1 MSLMGALRMAGNTL
15 RIDQIGVEV
24 AGQNIANANTPGYIR
39 EETLLTPAPMQRV
52 GGLLMG
58 MGAEVKG
65 IVQKI
70 DNFLEDRLRG
80 SVSERA
86 NAEAQTD
93 AYSQLEELVNGLSET
108 DLASSMNEF
117 FASISDVLNQPES
130 VSVRNLAVL
139 QGGSLTTDIRRMAN
153 RAIELRNDVND
164 RVEDMGERINR
175 LTEEISRLN
184 VRIAES
190 EGGDTSASDAVGLRD
205 QRLNA
210 LTDLASL
217 ISIRVEEQRS
227 GGVTVYC
234 GGDFLVYE
242 GTQRPVTVTHESVDG
257 MASASVH
264 LKETD
269 SPLELTGGELLGLTK
284 ARDEILGGFIND
296 LNDFSRT
303 FAFEFNKIFSGGQGL
318 TGYQETTSEFAVSDE
333 TAPLNSSL
341 ADLEYTPNN
350 GSFQIVMRNKKTGV
364 TKTTDINVN
373 LSGLGEQTTLTSLMA
388 DLNKIP
394 GLVATS
400 VNAGHLALKA
410 SSGDEEFSFANDTSG
425 VLAALGINTF
435 FSGSSTLDLGVSET
449 LKEDPGKF
457 AASRGGIGADTNNA
471 ITMANFLDEPLASR
485 SGNSISVLYDQLTAD
500 VTQGAAIAK
509 ASFEGASVFEETLTA
524 QKAATSGVNLD
535 EEAIN
540 LMSFQKSFQA
550 SSRYIKT
557 IQEMLDLLMQI

>member
-1 MSLMGALRMAGNTL
+1 MSLMGALRMASNTL

-39 EETLLTPAPMQRV
+39 EEVLLTPAPMQRI

-80 SVSERA
+80 AVSERA
-86 NAEAQTD
+86 NGQAQTET
-93 AYSQLEELVNGLSET
+93 YQQLEQLVNGLSET

-117 FASISDVLNQPES
+117 FASISDVLNQQES

-139 QGGSLTTDIRRMAN
+139 QGETLTSDIQRMAN
-153 RAIELRNDVND
+153 RAIELRNGVNE

-175 LTEEISRLN
+175 LTEEIARLN

-190 EGGDTSASDAVGLRD
+190 EGGNTSSSDAVGLRD

-217 ISIRVEEQRS
+217 ISIRVEEQDS
-227 GGVTVYC
+227 GGVVVYC

-257 MASASVH
+257 LASASVH
-264 LKETD
+264 LEETD
-269 SPLELTGGELLGLTK
+269 SPLELNGGELLGLTK
-284 ARDEILGGFIND
+284 ARDEILGGFINNLD
-296 LNDFSRT
+296 EFART

-318 TGYQETTSEFAVSDE
+318 TGYREATSEFAVDDE
-333 TAPLNSSL
+333 TVALNSALSG
-341 ADLEYTPNN
+341 LEYTPGN
-350 GSFQIVMRNKKTGV
+350 GSFQIVVRNTKTGV
-364 TKTTDINVN
+364 AKTTDVKVN
-373 LSGLGEQTTLTSLMA
+373 LTGLGEQTTLTSLIA

-394 GLVATS
+394 GLEAKS
-400 VNAGHLALKA
+400 VNGGHLELKA
-410 SSGDEEFSFANDTSG
+410 SSADEEFSFANDTSG

-435 FSGSSTLDLGVSET
+435 FSGSSTLDLGVSKV
-449 LKEDPGKF
+449 LQKDPGKF
-457 AASRGGIGADTNNA
+457 AASRGGIGADTSNA
-471 ITMANFLDEPLASR
+471 IVLANFIDEPLASR
-485 SGNSISVLYDQLTAD
+485 NGNTISVLYDQLTAD

-509 ASFEGASVFEETLTA
+509 ASFEGASVFEQTLSA
-524 QKAATSGVNLD
+524 QKSATSGVNLD

-540 LMSFQKSFQA
+540 LMSYQHSYQA
-550 SSRYIKT
+550 SARFIKT
-557 IQEMLDLLMQI
+557 IQEMLNLLMNI